1 MEFPG
6 SHTFNPFFSS
16 SHSFHWHFSA
26 APKKK
31 KKKKIMNQ
39 INYKKLFCLE
49 AEYWL
54 VNQIKINGKNIPGI
68 LTYHD
73 NEYTDKNSNEISEKG
88 QGMFHIVQIA
98 KVSFLNYLLGV
109 HYNVAHEHQQPK
121 VQLQTIKRILENVI
135 CKNLYPIS

>member
-6 SHTFNPFFSS
+6 SHTFNPFFSSS

-31 KKKKIMNQ
+31 KKKLWT
-39 INYKKLFCLE
+39 KLITKNFFAE